1 MLDIYRILTYKKFI
15 KKIRLTKYMPPLTNE
30 IQNNKIND
38 NLIKYFSQSLE
49 NKNFI
54 LFKSFICAILNM

>member
-1 MLDIYRILTYKKFI
+1 MLDTYRALTYKKFI
-15 KKIRLTKYMPPLTNE
+15 KKIGLTKYIPLLTNE
-30 IQNNKIND
+30 ILNNKIND
-38 NLIKYFSQSLE
+38 NLIKYFPQSLE